1 MMALLRILD
10 RAIGAVCKWGVVGAL
25 LGLFFLLLTGV
36 VVRLVPVL
44 SISGYDEIVE
54 LLVVWMTMLG
64 AVALWREGGLYRVV
78 VIEERLPPA
87 PRRALTLLH
96 HLLMLVFALVLVVK
110 GLEFV
115 RDAGETTP
123 FLGIDK
129 SYWYL
134 ALPVPGALMA
144 LYSIAH
150 LVRTIR
156 GRDTLAHGGS
166 IVA

>member
-1 MMALLRILD
+1 V
-10 RAIGAVCKWGVVGAL
+10 IGAL
-25 LGLFFLLLTGV
+25 SGLFVLLLLSV

-64 AVALWREGGLYRVV
+64 AVALWRDGGLYRVV
-78 VIEERLPPA
+78 VIEEMAPPA
-87 PRRALTLLH
+87 ARRALTLLH
-96 HLLMLVFALVLVVK
+96 HVLMLGFALVLLLK

-115 RDAGETTP
+115 HDAGETMP
-123 FLGIDK
+123 FLVIDK

-150 LVRTIR
+150 LWRTIR

>member
-1 MMALLRILD
+1 MMALLATLD
-10 RAIGAVCKWGVVGAL
+10 RAVGAVCKWGVIAAL

-36 VVRLVPVL
+36 IVRLVPVL

-78 VIEERLPPA
+78 VIEEMMRPA
-87 PRRALTLLH
+87 ARRALNLLH
-96 HLLMLVFALVLVVK
+96 HVLMLAF
-110 GLEFV
+110 
-115 RDAGETTP
+115 
-123 FLGIDK
+123 
-129 SYWYL
+129 
-134 ALPVPGALMA
+134 ALMA
-144 LYSIAH
+144 VYSIAH

-156 GRDTLAHGGS
+156 GRDTLAQGGS